1 MNTFLENNKA
11 GEWFPF
17 LGDVMWDQQLHT

>member
-1 MNTFLENNKA
+1 MDAFLKNNKA

-17 LGDVMWDQQLHT
+17 LGDVRWDQQLHT